1 VSRAAQGLSPIAVK
15 QHNYTCYGQPR
26 RRSHEDAIKR
36 DSWRGNGLTLHRPL
50 LISTRSRQRNRVRG
64 RIALVGRLMN
74 TPMRYLLV
82 IQFPETFF
90 ASHGDLVAFEDQ
102 LIASMPRTCDVDGH
116 DIGSGTINFF
126 VYTNAPLAALKHFRK
141 YLGTNKV
148 ERNLRVSYREVDGEA
163 FTNLWPFRDP
173 RPFAIIYPE
182 GIDPFSPASKRSIPK
197 RSPPGVSKFETP
209 AASEWPS
216 R

>member
-1 VSRAAQGLSPIAVK
+1 MK
-15 QHNYTCYGQPR
+15 
-26 RRSHEDAIKR
+26 K
-36 DSWRGNGLTLHRPL
+36 
-50 LISTRSRQRNRVRG
+50 
-64 RIALVGRLMN
+64 
-74 TPMRYLLV
+74 PMRYQV
-82 IQFPETFF
+82 VFQFPESFF
-90 ASHGDLVAFEDQ
+90 GTHNDLVAFEEK
-102 LIASMPRTCDVDGH
+102 LIASMPKTCDVDGH

-126 VYTNAPLAALKHFRK
+126 VYTDSPLAALRHFRK

-148 ERNLRVSYREVDGEA
+148 EKNLRVSYREVDGDA

-173 RPFAIIYPE
+173 RPFEIISPE
-182 GIDPFSPASKRSIPK
+182 GIDPFSAASRRSIPK